1 MMLYNIIFN
10 LKIMLIVILVVRRS
24 WIQILA
30 LCRLQRFHWASAIFL
45 KNPTFTN
52 AAVHP
57 AVMGS

>member
-30 LCRLQRFHWASAIFL
+30 LCRLQRFHWASAIL
-45 KNPTFTN
+45 KNSTFTN